1 LKGIVFPK
9 MFRKIPSEGMAF
21 SMVLLLGTIL
31 TAHIVVLSAY
41 AQGPPPGAPA
51 SQSDPRLAALT
62 DRWWKWILSLDT
74 TLEPNPFTTTYGG
87 DCSQLIQGNTMFLV
101 GQAGGGGGEQPVHHG
116 TCIVPSGTS
125 ILFPLV
131 NSVNVDCTSSQ
142 NQSRP
147 EGLCTSDMQ
156 TPAFGQPFADFRE
169 EPNEFINQVTNLEA
183 TIEVA
188 GVVMPL
194 EAVRVQSPP
203 GGFGVRLSP
212 HNALFGEL
220 PFDTVS
226 LHAVVDGYWVLLPP
240 LSPGEYTL
248 TFGACSQAGC
258 QTNIYTLIVQ

>member
-1 LKGIVFPK
+1 
-9 MFRKIPSEGMAF
+9 MAF

-31 TAHIVVLSAY
+31 TAYIVVLGAY

-62 DRWWKWILSLDT
+62 DRWWRWILSLDT
-74 TLEPNPFTTTYGG
+74 TLEPNPFTTTYEG

-101 GQAGGGGGEQPVHHG
+101 GQVGGGGGEQPVHHG

-131 NSVNVDCTSSQ
+131 NFINADCTS
-142 NQSRP
+142 NQQQGRP
-147 EGLCTSDMQ
+147 EGLCTSEMQ
-156 TPAFGQPFADFRE
+156 TPALGQPFADLRE
-169 EPNEFINQVTNLEA
+169 EGNTFINQVTSLEA

-188 GVVMPL
+188 GEVMPL

-203 GGFGVRLSP
+203 GGFGVRVSP

-226 LHAVVDGYWVLLPP
+226 LHAVADGYWVLLPP

-248 TFGACSQAGC
+248 TFGACSPAGC

>member
-1 LKGIVFPK
+1 
-9 MFRKIPSEGMAF
+9 MAF
-21 SMVLLLGTIL
+21 SMALLLGTIL

-62 DRWWKWILSLDT
+62 DRWWRWILALDT

-101 GQAGGGGGEQPVHHG
+101 GQAGAAGGTVDHG
-116 TCIVPSGTS
+116 TCIISSGTS

-131 NSVNVDCTSSQ
+131 NFINADCTS
-142 NQSRP
+142 NQQQGRP

-156 TPAFGQPFADFRE
+156 TPALGQPFADLRE
-169 EPNEFINQVTNLEA
+169 EGNTFINQVTNLEA
-183 TIEVA
+183 TLEVA
-188 GVVMPL
+188 GEIIPL

-203 GGFGVRLSP
+203 GGFGVRVSP

-226 LHAVVDGYWVLLPP
+226 LHAVADGYWVLLPP
-240 LSPGEYTL
+240 LSPEDARQ
-248 TFGACSQAGC
+248 TFM
-258 QTNIYTLIVQ
+258 L